1 MSGPQ
6 IHGGYICV
14 DDNRFCRFWLIDQ
27 IRGRNI
33 DRFGTWG
40 NDMLLSQN
48 KAIWKEGWVGI
59 RDRKKMHLWKV
70 AKRQIHQQFT
80 IHFYWIE
87 SSIVVGVCV
96 FLSVVTVTTG
106 RAGRVHSIGKTHLI
120 LQALSQ
126 TLNRKISSSD
136 SDWLF
141 KWAIIPSNLVEH
153 YKIWHSQKSLR
164 KSQVTVEK
172 HHFDD
177 H

>member
-80 IHFYWIE
+80 IHYYWIE
-87 SSIVVGVCV
+87 SSILVGVCV

-106 RAGRVHSIGKTHLI
+106 RAGRVHSIGKTHI
-120 LQALSQ
+120 WFCRHCHKPWTEKFQVW
-126 TLNRKISSSD
+126 I
-136 SDWLF
+136 
-141 KWAIIPSNLVEH
+141 AIDFSNEPSNLVEH
-153 YKIWHSQKSLR
+153 HKIWHSQKSLR

>member
-59 RDRKKMHLWKV
+59 RDRKKNASLKGGKT
-70 AKRQIHQQFT
+70 ANSPT
-80 IHFYWIE
+80 IHNPLLLNRKQYSCWRLCLFV
-87 SSIVVGVCV
+87 SCHCDHRQ
-96 FLSVVTVTTG
+96 G
-106 RAGRVHSIGKTHLI
+106 RARPLYWQNTHLI

-141 KWAIIPSNLVEH
+141 KWAFQFGWAS
-153 YKIWHSQKSLR
+153 
-164 KSQVTVEK
+164 
-172 HHFDD
+172 
-177 H
+177 